1 MKPILQE
8 KTNTHTH
15 THTLW
20 RLEIGGFVEV
30 VLIDLVLALGIPEF
44 LRP

>member
-1 MKPILQE
+1 MRHDQVRSDA
-8 KTNTHTH
+8 HTGD
-15 THTLW
+15 W
-20 RLEIGGFVEV
+20 RLGGFVEV